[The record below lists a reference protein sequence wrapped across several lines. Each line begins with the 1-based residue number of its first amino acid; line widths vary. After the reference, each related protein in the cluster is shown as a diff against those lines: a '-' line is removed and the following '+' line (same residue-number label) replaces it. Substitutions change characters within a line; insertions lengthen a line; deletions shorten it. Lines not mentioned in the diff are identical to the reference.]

1 MSLTPEQLEMRRKG
15 ITGTDIGA
23 ICGLSEHRS
32 PLDVWLDKTG
42 RAEPLDVTPAME
54 RGMYLERGML
64 DWYAARTQAA
74 SVESPGT
81 LRMRGQPTIMATP
94 DAVALFG
101 SDIAVTLAGPAL
113 AVDPLDVAGLYDV
126 TRVAVEVKCPGPFME
141 YGWGDAGTDQVPA
154 AYLCQGVFEMAV
166 LDVPRVDFAALLGGE
181 LRIFPVKRDT
191 VVEGKLIERAL
202 AFWRDH
208 VEKDV
213 PPPPTWR
220 DRDMDWIQKRFPR
233 AEAPPLQWDA
243 LTPEQRAAVHDYLL
257 AHERE
262 AQAGKEL
269 AELEARVKLIVAGAS
284 GIEGLPLGLARTRY
298 TRIDWRQNQKGA
310 TAWKMAAE
318 LQRDGR
324 TWGEALAAAAMEP
337 ARPFVPRKSKKGDE

>member
-32 PLDVWLDKTG
+32 ALDVWLDKTG
-42 RAEPLDVTPAME
+42 RAEPVDMTPAME

-64 DWYAARTQAA
+64 DWYAARTGAVR
-74 SVESPGT
+74 VEACGT
-81 LRMRGQPTIMATP
+81 LALAREPRILATP
-94 DAVALFG
+94 DAR
-101 SDIAVTLAGPAL
+101 AVFMRPPAN
-113 AVDPLDVAGLYDV
+113 AFDPGVLEVG
-126 TRVAVEVKCPGPFME
+126 VEVKCPGPFME

-154 AYLCQGVFEMAV
+154 SYLCQGVFEMAV

-181 LRIFPVKRDT
+181 LRIFPVMRDT

-220 DRDMDWIQKRFPR
+220 ERDMTWIQKRFPR
-233 AEAPPLQWDA
+233 SEAPPLQWDA

-318 LQRDGR
+318 LQRDGK
-324 TWGEALAAAAMEP
+324 TWGEALAAAGMEP